1 MLLFCFL
8 SFQAEFPVD
17 LSACT
22 LSLFPPLSSFLS
34 CLPHLFI
41 HSWVSCVSLSSAGTL
56 ITTATRAQTPFTV
69 ICPGVQGD
77 YVFLYWQ
84 PHGPRRPTNMSLLY
98 HYDRWRGI
106 APVNAQSKRLQ
117 LAGSPYNA
125 EAGSFSFLLTPELT
139 SGGLYTCDVCLN
151 DHFYSQRTL
160 LSVFQ
165 GTDLCE
171 NVKQK
176 CIISRVGW
184 GFKQLHILDIDVVL
198 QARAQMAQFSLHAIC
213 S

>member
-1 MLLFCFL
+1 
-8 SFQAEFPVD
+8 
-17 LSACT
+17 
-22 LSLFPPLSSFLS
+22 
-34 CLPHLFI
+34 
-41 HSWVSCVSLSSAGTL
+41 
-56 ITTATRAQTPFTV
+56 
-69 ICPGVQGD
+69 
-77 YVFLYWQ
+77 
-84 PHGPRRPTNMSLLY
+84 MSLLY

-213 S
+213 SQKDENCRCKPPKTTRYGIYEEDICPKGPTLSGGVIMCLYFIKSCQ